1 MKTQNY
7 LIWTTISF
15 LTLFLSSCQYSTEC
29 LTGYFSRYVRHEIYN
44 VDTVKLCISKNEDTL
59 KYSYS
64 SSNEENM
71 DISFSIVDSTDSILT
86 IYGHDCPLINQKTFD
101 IEGFGFLINKYLYDT
116 DAIDEE
122 TSYYFNKEYGLLIS
136 YSLAWH
142 CLDRTLEFDSMTK
155 KLIDLIISDTS
166 GFYMSKHIPP
176 PPPPD

>member
-1 MKTQNY
+1 
-7 LIWTTISF
+7 
-15 LTLFLSSCQYSTEC
+15 
-29 LTGYFSRYVRHEIYN
+29 
-44 VDTVKLCISKNEDTL
+44 
-59 KYSYS
+59 
-64 SSNEENM
+64 M
-71 DISFSIVDSTDSILT
+71 DISFSIVDSTDSILA
-86 IYGHDCPLINQKTFD
+86 IYGHDCPLIAQKTFD
-101 IEGFGFLINKYLYDT
+101 IEGSGFLINKYLYDT